1 MECTLYSTYSRIDL
15 QTLFSPVD
23 QFQDKQIFFKY
34 VLTVPKVARERG
46 VKVLLTVMLVGL
58 RRIFKKD
65 VLTVPKVAKERGVT
79 VLLTVMLVGF
89 RQ

>member
-1 MECTLYSTYSRIDL
+1 M
-15 QTLFSPVD
+15 
-23 QFQDKQIFFKY
+23 
-34 VLTVPKVARERG
+34 PKVASERG
-46 VKVLLTVMLVGL
+46 VKVLLTVRLVGL